1 MKILNLSNTDKNIS
15 INNINIKYEKHEPVN
30 YKDVIC
36 EKPWGYEFLAYESD
50 KIGMWFLN
58 IKQGHMTSVHTHFNK
73 DTIMIVIQGCV
84 RLELSDGDVRVAN
97 QGESVYIPKYKFHS
111 MGSFSPNSLIL
122 EIELFDRSV
131 SFSDKN
137 DLLRINDIYKRNNN
151 VYHTSINRSPKDDRY
166 FYFENEFENTFFKV
180 SDKPLKGA
188 RYNIILD
195 GMCFSDGRCMGEGSF
210 INDVEDNDH
219 RAKFLCVFVESDRKI
234 IYTIEHLK
242 CVVKNVENIAL
253 TSGCFDIIH
262 KGHIHTLRAA
272 RNMGDTLM
280 VCLSS
285 DEQIRKLKGEM
296 RPVNKYEDRI
306 DMIKN
311 IECVDYVII
320 YNEEN
325 DEETLGSI
333 MKIVN
338 PSVWVKGTDYNEN
351 EIRQKHPYLK
361 NIRLVETIKGVSTTL
376 IIDRIKQ

>member
-1 MKILNLSNTDKNIS
+1 MEVLKLSNTDKKIS
-15 INNINIKYEKHEPVN
+15 RNNKNIKYEKHEPVN

-36 EKPWGYEFLAYESD
+36 EKPWGYEFLAYESN

-84 RLELSDGDVRVAN
+84 RLELSDGEVRVAN
-97 QGESVYIPKYKFHS
+97 QGDSVYIPKYKFHS

-122 EIELFDRSV
+122 EIEIFDRGV

-137 DLLRINDIYKRNNN
+137 DLLRINDVYKRNNN
-151 VYHTSINRSPKDDRY
+151 FYNTSINRTSKDDRY
-166 FYFENEFENTFFKV
+166 FYFETGFLNPFFKV
-180 SDKPLKGA
+180 SDKPLRGA
-188 RYNIILD
+188 TYNIILD
-195 GMCFSDGRCMGEGSF
+195 GMCFSNGKCIGEGSF
-210 INDVEDNDH
+210 IDDIEDNDH
-219 RAKFLCVFVESDRKI
+219 NAEFLCVFTEPDRKV
-234 IYTIEHLK
+234 IYTIEQLN
-242 CVVKNVENIAL
+242 CVVKNVENIVL

-262 KGHIHTLRAA
+262 RGHIHTLKAA
-272 RNMGDTLM
+272 RNMGDILM

-285 DEQIRKLKGEM
+285 DEQIRKLKGEL

-311 IECVDYVII
+311 IECVDYVIL

-338 PSVWVKGTDYNEN
+338 PDVWVKGADYTYK

-361 NIRLVETIKGVSTTL
+361 NIRLVETIKGVSTTS
-376 IIDRIKQ
+376 IIDRIKK